1 MIKRKIITCNIIDY
15 INIFLWIM
23 LSGSVVMLQHGGVYI
38 PLVLIF
44 YLIQMVLRRK
54 SSVSIY
60 NTIVFLFLE
69 VAYFLNYLIYSEQ
82 CWGPQQYFVNILLVF
97 CAFTFAELFSE
108 NNFKNKYVDI
118 MAALALYSLVMHYG
132 GMTFGWNNFAVRDGN
147 IMPVALHNYWAFSVG
162 RNSGIFWE
170 PGGYQIFLNLALIF
184 STLDHTR
191 NVTKQEWWKRIIL
204 VVTILTTKS
213 TAGFVLTAV
222 ICVFILR
229 TMLSNVQMRT
239 TRVFAWILYCM
250 AVVGITIWKA
260 IATLTDRTIATA
272 KGLPFTITFKGN
284 ELFVSRKEK
293 SITRATVDMA
303 YQQVLKLQEAGE
315 AIDGPKKLGTFG
327 ASYLY
332 PLFIAL
338 GVIEAALPPA
348 NKNNT
353 TAEMSDITLSGTCT
367 SPISDYNKDKKIRQG
382 EMRMPRGVKGSGKKA
397 LAADNTVSE
406 PAIARVCF

>member
-1 MIKRKIITCNIIDY
+1 MT
-15 INIFLWIM
+15 
-23 LSGSVVMLQHGGVYI
+23 
-38 PLVLIF
+38 
-44 YLIQMVLRRK
+44 
-54 SSVSIY
+54 
-60 NTIVFLFLE
+60 T
-69 VAYFLNYLIYSEQ
+69 
-82 CWGPQQYFVNILLVF
+82 
-97 CAFTFAELFSE
+97 TEL
-108 NNFKNKYVDI
+108 
-118 MAALALYSLVMHYG
+118 
-132 GMTFGWNNFAVRDGN
+132 
-147 IMPVALHNYWAFSVG
+147 
-162 RNSGIFWE
+162 
-170 PGGYQIFLNLALIF
+170 
-184 STLDHTR
+184 
-191 NVTKQEWWKRIIL
+191 
-204 VVTILTTKS
+204 
-213 TAGFVLTAV
+213 
-222 ICVFILR
+222 
-229 TMLSNVQMRT
+229 
-239 TRVFAWILYCM
+239 
-250 AVVGITIWKA
+250 WKA

-272 KGLPFTITFKGN
+272 KGLPFTITLKGN

-315 AIDGPKKLGTFG
+315 AINGPKKLGTFG